1 MALAGSG
8 RIRQRILH
16 TMLRVGDLA
25 RSVDFYTKVMGMRVL
40 RSTDRPEQQYSL
52 TFVGFEDESEGPCL
66 ELTYNYG
73 VDKYDLGSAY
83 GHIAIAVENAAEAC
97 ARVTAA
103 GGSVTRPAG
112 PVKGGRTVIAFI
124 TDPDGYKSVPLRRI
138 CGAAPLSLSQQAP
151 NAPLRHLRPVPA
163 PFLRAESSSSRAA
176 TSAPTP
182 PRQQRRALQRRK
194 ATLCLHSQ

>member
-73 VDKYDLGSAY
+73 VEKYELGTAY

-103 GGSVTRPAG
+103 GGNVTRPAG

-124 TDPDGYKSVPLRRI
+124 TDPDGYKSVSLRVYFVARRR
-138 CGAAPLSLSQQAP
+138 SRSQLPAGRRLT
-151 NAPLRHLRPVPA
+151 AHHVPA
-163 PFLRAESSSSRAA
+163 PFPHAELSSSRAA

-182 PRQQRRALQRRK
+182 PRRRRRAPRRRER
-194 ATLCLHSQ
+194 AVLHP